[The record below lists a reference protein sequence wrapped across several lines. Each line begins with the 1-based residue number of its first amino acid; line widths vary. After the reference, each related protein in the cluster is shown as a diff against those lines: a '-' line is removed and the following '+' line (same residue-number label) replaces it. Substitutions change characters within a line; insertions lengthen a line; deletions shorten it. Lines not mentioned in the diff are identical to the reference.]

1 MIKNYLKFLYVLLAC
16 YYVLYMIYA
25 LYKAIVG
32 EIGSIK
38 MPHASVILLTLF
50 AIYTYTKMKEKQ
62 QD

>member
-1 MIKNYLKFLYVLLAC
+1 
-16 YYVLYMIYA
+16 MIYA

-50 AIYTYTKMKEKQ
+50 AIYTYTKIKEKQ
-62 QD
+62 AKLEN